1 MLLEFFCFCTTMNF
15 CSFFILLF
23 YLILK
28 KFSFLRDI
36 NLIIYS
42 KFLEYKIVMFAMAK
56 IMEME
61 QSEIN
66 KIALYLFN
74 SINSKKST
82 NYLINVV

>member
-1 MLLEFFCFCTTMNF
+1 MNF